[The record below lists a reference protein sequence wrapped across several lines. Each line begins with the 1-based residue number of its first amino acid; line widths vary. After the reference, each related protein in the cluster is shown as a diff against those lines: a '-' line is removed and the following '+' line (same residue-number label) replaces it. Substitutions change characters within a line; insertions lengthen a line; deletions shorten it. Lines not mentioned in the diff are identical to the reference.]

1 MANTSGQS
9 NASDTGDWSN
19 NSNNKEMN
27 SGANSSA
34 TENGLL
40 ESDNKGN
47 EDGWRDSE
55 PHIQKSETEGK
66 GVNPGRTPGKA
77 EGVED
82 AEERG
87 NQ

>member
-1 MANTSGQS
+1 MANNQGTS
-9 NASDTGDWSN
+9 NANDAGDWS
-19 NSNNKEMN
+19 SNKEMN
-27 SGANSSA
+27 PAANSSV

-40 ESDNKGN
+40 ESNSQGGD
-47 EDGWRDSE
+47 DSWRDSE

-77 EGVED
+77 EGSENF
-82 AEERG
+82 EERG

>member
-1 MANTSGQS
+1 MANTFEQS
-9 NASDTGDWSN
+9 DANDTGDWN
-19 NSNNKEMN
+19 NNKEMN
-27 SGANSSA
+27 PAANSSA
-34 TENGLL
+34 TESGLQ
-40 ESDNKGN
+40 ESDDKGS
-47 EDGWRDSE
+47 EEARLDSE

>member
-1 MANTSGQS
+1 
-9 NASDTGDWSN
+9 
-19 NSNNKEMN
+19 MN
-27 SGANSSA
+27 PAANSSA

-40 ESDNKGN
+40 NSDNKGG
-47 EDGWRDSE
+47 DTSRDSE

>member
-1 MANTSGQS
+1 MANTFGQS
-9 NASDTGDWSN
+9 DASETSDSDSKRGSN
-19 NSNNKEMN
+19 S
-27 SGANSSA
+27 AN
-34 TENGLL
+34 ENGLT
-40 ESDNKGN
+40 ESDSQNG
-47 EDGWRDSE
+47 DDSE
-55 PHIQKSETEGK
+55 PHVQPSETGGK

>member
-1 MANTSGQS
+1 MANTFGQS
-9 NASDTGDWSN
+9 NANVGGDG
-19 NSNNKEMN
+19 NSGKEMN
-27 SGANSSA
+27 TAANSSI
-34 TENGLL
+34 TNDDF
-40 ESDNKGN
+40 SDMNNKGS
-47 EDGWRDSE
+47 EDAGRDSK

>member
-1 MANTSGQS
+1 MTNISGQS
-9 NASDTGDWSN
+9 SDHAEGHD
-19 NSNNKEMN
+19 NKEMN
-27 SGANSSA
+27 SSDIKGGSASS
-34 TENGLL
+34 
-40 ESDNKGN
+40 
-47 EDGWRDSE
+47 DSE
-55 PHIQKSETEGK
+55 PHIEPSETEGK

>member
-1 MANTSGQS
+1 MANTFGQS
-9 NASDTGDWSN
+9 NADDTGN
-19 NSNNKEMN
+19 RNSDKEMN
-27 SGANSSA
+27 SAANSSTDKTVSE
-34 TENGLL
+34 TENK
-40 ESDNKGN
+40 SDDKAS
-47 EDGWRDSE
+47 RDSE